1 MQPLCINLA
10 GHCSARPR
18 EHLCRRIGRLSS
30 AAFATTGTGAASCI
44 GFRAD
49 VESSDSGSGCLQERA
64 SCILCSDG
72 EGIFAIGQTGRNNE
86 CELLRVV
93 DGQHIEVDR
102 CGLFFA
108 VGDSDAD
115 GRIRTCNFQHT
126 AIDCE
131 RTACNGGGR

>member
-1 MQPLCINLA
+1 MCQNSPFYEVTLA
-10 GHCSARPR
+10 TDSCSEGDFLFIRVLTHPPR

-86 CELLRVV
+86 CEL
-93 DGQHIEVDR
+93 
-102 CGLFFA
+102 
-108 VGDSDAD
+108 
-115 GRIRTCNFQHT
+115 
-126 AIDCE
+126 
-131 RTACNGGGR
+131 